1 MCSGGR
7 DLPVHVVAT
16 VGRDIDPAEL
26 GPQPVHV
33 RVERYIP
40 QAELLPRASLVVSHG
55 GSGSVL
61 GALAHGVPL
70 VLLPIGAD
78 QPYNAARCEALGVAR
93 SLDVIDATP
102 GDVRDAAAAVLGEPS
117 YRAAADRMRD
127 EFAALPGPEH
137 AIALIERLA

>member
-1 MCSGGR
+1 M
-7 DLPVHVVAT
+7 
-16 VGRDIDPAEL
+16 
-26 GPQPVHV
+26 
-33 RVERYIP
+33 
-40 QAELLPRASLVVSHG
+40 
-55 GSGSVL
+55 
-61 GALAHGVPL
+61 PL

-117 YRAAADRMRD
+117 YRAAADKMRD